1 MNYQIEGGSLP
12 VLRVQLN
19 AGETVVSENGGRSWV
34 KGKITTDN
42 RMGSGGSAIGRMFS
56 GESLFLSYY
65 TAEENAEIVFTSSFP
80 GSIMA
85 RELAPGETIIC
96 QKRAF
101 LAASPDVQLSTY
113 INSGLKKGLL
123 GGEGFIMQQ
132 MKGPGMI
139 FLEIDGHAVE
149 YDLQAGERIVCD
161 TGVLAVMDGS
171 CTLDV
176 ETVKGL
182 KNKLF
187 GGEGFFDTVITGPGK
202 VCLQSMSV
210 AKLAGVVSGFITK

>member
-34 KGKITTDN
+34 KGKISTDN

-85 RELAPGETIIC
+85 RELAAGETIIC

-132 MKGPGMI
+132 MKGPGMV

-149 YDLQAGERIVCD
+149 YDLKAGERIVCD

>member
-34 KGKITTDN
+34 KGKISTDN

-85 RELAPGETIIC
+85 RELAAGETIVC

-101 LAASPDVQLSTY
+101 LAASPSVQLSTY

-132 MKGPGMI
+132 MKGPGMV